1 MIDYSTKEIYLKA
14 YKEKGII
21 VLKIVKVIRR
31 EVIRLYR
38 VPNKITLDKGN

>member
-1 MIDYSTKEIYLKA
+1 MIDYSIKEIHLKA

-21 VLKIVKVIRR
+21 VLETAKVIRR

-38 VPNKITLDKGN
+38 VPNEITLDRGN